1 MRHDSF
7 TYRGHNPCICATCLP
22 KCRALLLS
30 LKECG
35 ALLIAYR
42 AVLKDYRALLID
54 NGSLFIDYR
63 AFLREYRALLTD
75 YRALLIEYRALLR
88 DYRALLTDYRALLI
102 DYRALL
108 RDYRALLIDYRA
120 IWDTI
125 ILYICWYEHF
135 ACYTLLVCMRV
146 SWVMSH
152 IWYRALLIDYR
163 AIWDTI
169 VIYICWCLHLARY
182 TLLMYITCVHY
193 LCTLLV
199 YITCVYEGL
208 MSHVSYLIY
217 ANRVSHMNASCLYDL
232 FIYESCLVSDIWQSC
247 LTYEQVIEAWRI
259 LLRDMTLSHVQ
270 DTTPS

>member
-1 MRHDSF
+1 MR
-7 TYRGHNPCICATCLP
+7 A
-22 KCRALLLS
+22 
-30 LKECG
+30 
-35 ALLIAYR
+35 
-42 AVLKDYRALLID
+42 
-54 NGSLFIDYR
+54 
-63 AFLREYRALLTD
+63 
-75 YRALLIEYRALLR
+75 
-88 DYRALLTDYRALLI
+88 
-102 DYRALL
+102 
-108 RDYRALLIDYRA
+108 
-120 IWDTI
+120 
-125 ILYICWYEHF
+125 
-135 ACYTLLVCMRV
+135 

-182 TLLMYITCVHY
+182 TLLVYITCVYYLCTLLVYITYVHYLCTLLVYITCVHY